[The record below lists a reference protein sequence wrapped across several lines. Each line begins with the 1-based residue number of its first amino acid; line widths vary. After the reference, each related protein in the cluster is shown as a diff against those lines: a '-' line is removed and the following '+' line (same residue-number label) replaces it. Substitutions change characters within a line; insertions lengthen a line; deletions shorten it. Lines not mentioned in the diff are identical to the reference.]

1 MSSEIFSIDPKSPEP
16 FVCLGGNASDL
27 ADAIELGFPMEADDA
42 VMLWNNIPIP
52 LNYKY
57 DISVILPDVLDVLNH
72 CQEDKK
78 IKTWFASN
86 TFTTQWTV
94 ETKNEMV
101 EVHADW
107 RAVVGKNI
115 IQLNQVPDISVPKAH
130 FLKQWSDLLEKA
142 LIGVK
147 RTVIIIEDTQ
157 QINEVE
163 SLILKAS
170 AL

>member
-1 MSSEIFSIDPKSPEP
+1 MSSDIFSIDPKNPEP
-16 FVCLGGNASDL
+16 FVCLAGNASDL
-27 ADAIELGFPMEADDA
+27 ADAIELGFPMEAENA
-42 VMLWNNIPIP
+42 EIRWNNIPIP

-57 DISVILPDVLDVLNH
+57 DLSVILPDVLDVLKH

-94 ETKNEMV
+94 DTKNEMV

-107 RAVVGKNI
+107 RSVVSKNT
-115 IQLNQVPDISVPKAH
+115 IQLNKVPDISVPKSH
-130 FLKQWSDLLEKA
+130 FLKQWAGLIETA
-142 LIGVK
+142 LAGVK
-147 RTVIIIEDTQ
+147 RTVIVIEDTQ
-157 QINEVE
+157 QLHEAE
-163 SLILKAS
+163 SLIQKIT